1 MVSAEAARNVV
12 GIIGNV
18 ISFGLF
24 LSPVNSDLIKHV
36 LILGIRSPTFW
47 KIIKK
52 KDTEEFKPD
61 PYMATV
67 LNCLFW
73 IFYGMPFVHPDSTLV
88 VTINAVGLAL
98 EVIYLTI
105 FVVYASAKGRKKVGL
120 WLAGE
125 VIFFAA
131 VVLITLLC
139 VHGTKNRSMV
149 VGIICDIFNII
160 MYSSPLTIMAKV
172 IKTKSVEYMPF
183 YLSLTNFLNGLIWTA
198 YALIKFDIY
207 ILISNSLGALS
218 GLVQLVLYA
227 WYYKS
232 TPKDSKDVAGKPTAE
247 VQLSDTATGAA
258 RV

>member
-24 LSPVNSDLIKHV
+24 LSPV
-36 LILGIRSPTFW
+36 PTFW

-98 EVIYLTI
+98 ELIYLTI

-183 YLSLTNFLNGLIWTA
+183 YLSLTNFLNGLVWTA

-207 ILISNSLGALS
+207 ILISNSLGAVS

-232 TPKDSKDVAGKPTAE
+232 TPKDSKDVAGKPTTE
-247 VQLSDTATGAA
+247 VQLSDHTATGAA

>member
-24 LSPVNSDLIKHV
+24 LSPV
-36 LILGIRSPTFW
+36 PTFW

-105 FVVYASAKGRKKVGL
+105 FVVYASPKGRKKVGL